1 MGDGRGGPNLSGL
14 THVLLLL
21 LAAPVDNNVTLKPL
35 RQHWREVLIV
45 WKYLVE
51 NERVDEVSSPSGSSI
66 SLADIAA
73 SINWTKSAFPT
84 AIPII
89 LDGSSSHKTIK
100 SHQNSSLMAQSDNPP
115 FYSFLTIFSEKM

>member
-1 MGDGRGGPNLSGL
+1 M
-14 THVLLLL
+14 LLLL

-89 LDGSSSHKTIK
+89 LDAIYG
-100 SHQNSSLMAQSDNPP
+100 QSTR
-115 FYSFLTIFSEKM
+115 LI